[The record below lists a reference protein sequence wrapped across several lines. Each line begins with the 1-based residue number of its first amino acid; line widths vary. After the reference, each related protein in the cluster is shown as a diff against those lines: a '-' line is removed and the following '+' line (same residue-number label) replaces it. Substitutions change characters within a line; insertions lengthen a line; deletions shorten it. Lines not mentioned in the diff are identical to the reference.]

1 MLIMQLS
8 SNYLDAHLFVESI
21 TNLILLYM
29 FYTVNMFNSIKSRT
43 KSTCED
49 LGLEFEDD
57 IQTHKHKKS
66 SQNTINRTS
75 VLLLSQMMRKSLRI
89 SSDYNEIPHSTVFL
103 FLPIVINYL

>member
-8 SNYLDAHLFVESI
+8 SNYLHAHLFVESI

-57 IQTHKHKKS
+57 IQKQTQKVLPKHYQSYISAS
-66 SQNTINRTS
+66 SFTNDEE
-75 VLLLSQMMRKSLRI
+75 I
-89 SSDYNEIPHSTVFL
+89 SPHF
-103 FLPIVINYL
+103 I